1 MFNTGQVLLVLGA
14 VLLFS
19 MMLPSLNEAIL
30 YNDLNQIVTQVENSA
45 LALGQGILSE
55 AATKAFDKVCLS
67 SVPDNPDQLTA
78 IIDLG
83 ADLGETYPGY
93 DDLDDY
99 GDLVLVDT
107 TTFGAIGFRI
117 VGSVDYVDHGD
128 LNSPAAY
135 PTFLKRLSVSV
146 TSSYLIDPVTRD
158 SLEIKLSRIYTY
170 Y

>member
-55 AATKAFDKVCLS
+55 AATKAFDKVCLTM
-67 SVPDNPDQLTA
+67 VPDNPDQLTPIA
-78 IIDLG
+78 NLG
-83 ADLGETYPGY
+83 ADLGETYPNY

-99 GDLVLVDT
+99 GDLMLVDT
-107 TTFGAIGFRI
+107 SAFASIKFNV
-117 VGSVDYVDHGD
+117 VGSVDYIDPSD
-128 LNSPAAY
+128 PENPSSI
-135 PTFLKRLSVSV
+135 PTFLKRLRISV
-146 TSSYLIDPVTRD
+146 TSSYLIDPSSRD
-158 SLEIKLSRIYTY
+158 SLKIKLERIYTY